1 MNSRDR
7 VDNNISFMFNASNIR
22 WHIAMK
28 GRITITAFDKNEA
41 KKKQTKKKKTE
52 ETEPDSN
59 LTRTTSKVCHH
70 KPLSVN
76 LF

>member
-1 MNSRDR
+1 
-7 VDNNISFMFNASNIR
+7 MFNASNIR
-22 WHIAMK
+22 WHIVMK
-28 GRITITAFDKNEA
+28 GRVTITAFDENEA
-41 KKKQTKKKKTE
+41 KKKKKTE

>member
-22 WHIAMK
+22 WHIVMK
-28 GRITITAFDKNEA
+28 GRVTITAFDKNEA
-41 KKKQTKKKKTE
+41 KKKKRKKKTE

>member
-1 MNSRDR
+1 
-7 VDNNISFMFNASNIR
+7 MFNASNIR
-22 WHIAMK
+22 WHIVMK
-28 GRITITAFDKNEA
+28 GRITITAFDKDKNEA
-41 KKKQTKKKKTE
+41 KKKKTE

>member
-22 WHIAMK
+22 WHIVMK
-28 GRITITAFDKNEA
+28 GRVKITAFDKNEA
-41 KKKQTKKKKTE
+41 KKNKKTKKTE

>member
-1 MNSRDR
+1 
-7 VDNNISFMFNASNIR
+7 MFNASNIR
-22 WHIAMK
+22 WHIVMK

-41 KKKQTKKKKTE
+41 KKKTKKKTE

>member
-1 MNSRDR
+1 
-7 VDNNISFMFNASNIR
+7 MFNALNIR
-22 WHIAMK
+22 WHIVMK
-28 GRITITAFDKNEA
+28 GRITITAFDKDKNEA
-41 KKKQTKKKKTE
+41 KKKKKTE

>member
-1 MNSRDR
+1 
-7 VDNNISFMFNASNIR
+7 MFNASNIR
-22 WHIAMK
+22 WHIVMK
-28 GRITITAFDKNEA
+28 GRITITASVKDKDEA
-41 KKKQTKKKKTE
+41 KKKTKKKTE